1 MSTLAAAGMTAGS
14 IEGAGSYILG
24 AKALT
29 VGSNNLSTEVSG
41 VISGLGGSLIKVGTG
56 TLTLLGAN
64 TYSGG
69 TTISGG
75 AIEVGN
81 NNAVGT
87 GTVTLDGGTFRAG
100 FNTLVVTNPFS
111 INASGGNVDTNG
123 NLELALTGSIS
134 GPGALTKIGAGT
146 LVLDGNNTYSGG
158 NVDTNGNLELALTG
172 SMSGPGALT
181 KIGAGTLVLDGNN
194 TYSGGTFLQQ
204 GTLALAHD
212 NALGTGPLTTLGSG
226 GVAYASGV
234 TINNPIILNSN
245 DTELNVRLGIATQA
259 GNISE
264 LNGPQSLEKTGS
276 GTLVLTGATFTPAQR
291 ASIKA
296 RCKRGRPTRSRR
308 RVPSTS
314 RPVQRLPST
323 TSTRPWARSPV
334 PAV

>member
-1 MSTLAAAGMTAGS
+1 MSTLTAAGMTAGS

-29 VGSNNLSTEVSG
+29 VGCNNLSTEVSG

-64 TYSGG
+64 IYSGG

-75 AIEVGN
+75 VIQVGN

-100 FNTLVVTNPFS
+100 SNTLVVTNPFS

-134 GPGALTKIGAGT
+134 GPGALTKIGG
-146 LVLDGNNTYSGG
+146 
-158 NVDTNGNLELALTG
+158 
-172 SMSGPGALT
+172 
-181 KIGAGTLVLDGNN
+181 GTLVLDGNN

-204 GTLALAHD
+204 GTLALAQD

-226 GVAYASGV
+226 G
-234 TINNPIILNSN
+234 
-245 DTELNVRLGIATQA
+245 
-259 GNISE
+259 
-264 LNGPQSLEKTGS
+264 
-276 GTLVLTGATFTPAQR
+276 
-291 ASIKA
+291 
-296 RCKRGRPTRSRR
+296 
-308 RVPSTS
+308 
-314 RPVQRLPST
+314 
-323 TSTRPWARSPV
+323 
-334 PAV
+334 